1 MIFVKLEQAERA
13 VLIGLNAAPA
23 DWAEFVELVRTAGA
37 IEVGRVTQPR
47 NEPDPG
53 FYLGSGKADFLKTVV
68 QEQKADLIIAIDELT
83 PAQVNHLSEVT
94 GVNVIDRTDLIL
106 DIFANRAHSKEGQLQ
121 VELAQLTYLLP
132 RLTGAGTDLSRLGG
146 GIGTRGPGETK
157 LEINR
162 RQVRRRI
169 TDLRKQLAEVEK
181 HRALQRKQREKH
193 EIPSISLI
201 GYTNAGK
208 STLFNLLTEAGT
220 SAQDRLFDTLDPLSR
235 FMKLPSG
242 QGIILLDTVGFIK
255 NLPHQ
260 LVAAFKSTL
269 EETIRASLLL
279 HVMDAGDPN
288 LETHFIAVYDV
299 LHELGIGSKD
309 LIPVLNKTDVVE
321 SNHTVNRLAKE
332 WSAVPISARTGA
344 GIPELIA
351 LMEKKISQTSRI
363 YQVTVPYTEA
373 GLLNIL
379 HQHTKILEENYTPD
393 GINLRVESDAVTAQK
408 YRQYFSRE

>member
-1 MIFVKLEQAERA
+1 MEQAERA

-332 WSAVPISARTGA
+332 WSAVPIAARTGA